1 MNMKKL
7 YFLVLLSAISMS
19 CNICGA
25 ENMNNFDFGYQKYG
39 KETVNSIQ
47 GNGSV
52 VLEETKVLGHVQ
64 VNGSLKADESLINS
78 LQVNGQADLNNC
90 VIADTTII
98 NGSLTANNT
107 KFQQELSVASQKIV
121 LRMCSVDSLTVRE
134 VSGYTGTQVIDL
146 LSGTNVIGSI
156 TVESGKGEIWV
167 SSNSEI
173 QSTQVFGAQV
183 YKK

>member
-1 MNMKKL
+1 MNMKKIV
-7 YFLVLLSAISMS
+7 FLVLLSAISMS
-19 CNICGA
+19 FNICGA
-25 ENMNNFDFGYQKYG
+25 ENMNNSYSGYQKYG
-39 KETVNSIQ
+39 KETVSSIQ

-52 VLEETKVLGHVQ
+52 VLEETKVLGLLQ

-90 VIADTTII
+90 VIANTTII
-98 NGSLTANNT
+98 NGSLNANNT

-121 LRMCSVDSLTVRE
+121 LRMCSLDSLTIRE

-146 LSGTNVIGSI
+146 RSGTNVTGAI
-156 TVESGKGEIWV
+156 TVESGKGEIWI

-173 QSTQVFGAQV
+173 QSSQVSGAQV